1 MNKNQNEY
9 IICSAI
15 KFIDSNNKDCIIC
28 GRRHSDCYRTIKY
41 LNEKLF
47 NSLTDQNT
55 EQGFATSKD
64 RFVDRYEA
72 YEIAKREEQFYL
84 PELSLCIETKILTS
98 EDLFGVDY

>member
-1 MNKNQNEY
+1 MNKNEY

-41 LNEKLF
+41 LNETLY
-47 NSLTDQNT
+47 SLLTDENT
-55 EQGFATSKD
+55 NQGFMTSTG
-64 RFVDRYEA
+64 RFVNRSEA
-72 YEIAKREEQFYL
+72 YEIAKREEQFYM
-84 PELSLCIETKILTS
+84 PELSINESTKILTS